1 MMNYIWVG
9 LVVIATVVGGIT
21 GTMEA
26 VMNNIVDFAQTAVDI
41 CLGLIGI
48 MTFFCG
54 LMNVME
60 KAGLCEKLG
69 NLIAPVMRKL
79 FPEVPADHPAQ
90 SAMALY
96 FAANILGI
104 GNAATPFGLK
114 AMQELQTLNPT
125 KGIATN
131 AQCMLMAISTT
142 SITLIPVT
150 AIGLRAA
157 VQTAGAAEIIA
168 PVIIATT
175 ISTVVGVTCTV
186 IFEKLPRWKWEN
198 VIEKEIAA
206 GTLEINEHYVGD
218 KPIVL
223 PEGYK
228 CVNATDNKVA
238 F

>member
-79 FPEVPADHPAQ
+79 FPEVPSDHPAQ

-125 KGIATN
+125 KDIATN

-150 AIGLRAA
+150 AIGLRSGI
-157 VQTAGAAEIIA
+157 QTEGAAEIIA

-175 ISTVVGVTCTV
+175 ISTIVGVVCTI
-186 IFEKLPRWKWEN
+186 IFEKLPRWRWDN
-198 VIEKEIAA
+198 VVEKAIAA
-206 GTLEINEHYVGD
+206 GTLEINENYVGNN
-218 KPIVL
+218 PIVL

-228 CVNATDNKVA
+228 SVNAADNKVA

>member
-9 LVVIATVVGGIT
+9 LVVIAVVVGGFT
-21 GTMEA
+21 GNINA
-26 VMNNIVDFAQTAVDI
+26 VLDNIFSFADVAVEI
-41 CLGLIGI
+41 ALGLIGS
-48 MTFFCG
+48 MAFFCG
-54 LMNVME
+54 LMNVMD

-69 NLIAPVMRKL
+69 KAISPVMRKL
-79 FPEVPADHPAQ
+79 FPEVPADHPAN

-125 KGIATN
+125 KDIATN

-150 AIGLRAA
+150 AIGLRSA
-157 VQTAGAAEIIA
+157 VQVEGAAEIIA

-175 ISTVVGVTCTV
+175 ISTVVGVVCTL
-186 IFEKLPRWKWEN
+186 IFQNFKGWKWEN
-198 VIEKEIAA
+198 VIAAEIAA

-218 KPIVL
+218 NPIVL

-228 CVNATDNKVA
+228 SKNADDKVYL
-238 F
+238 

>member
-1 MMNYIWVG
+1 MMNYIWVA
-9 LVVIATVVGGIT
+9 LVVIAVVFGGIT
-21 GTMEA
+21 G
-26 VMNNIVDFAQTAVDI
+26 NIQGVLDNIFAFADTAVEI
-41 CLGLIGI
+41 ALGLIGI
-48 MTFFCG
+48 MAFFCG

-60 KAGLCEKLG
+60 KAGLCEALG
-69 NLIAPVMRKL
+69 RVIAPVMRKL
-79 FPEVPADHPAQ
+79 FPEVPADHPAN

-114 AMQELQTLNPT
+114 AMAELQTLNPT
-125 KGIATN
+125 KDIATN

-157 VQTAGAAEIIA
+157 VQVEGAAEIIA
-168 PVIIATT
+168 PVILATT
-175 ISTVVGVTCTV
+175 CSTVTGVVCTI
-186 IFEKLPRWKWEN
+186 IFEKMKRWKWEN
-198 VIEKEIAA
+198 VVEAEIAA
-206 GTLEINEHYVGD
+206 GTLEINENYVGPN
-218 KPIVL
+218 PIVL

-228 CVNATDNKVA
+228 CKNNADNKVS

>member
-1 MMNYIWVG
+1 MMNYLWVAFVV
-9 LVVIATVVGGIT
+9 LSVIAGGVTGTISDVLDNIFDFSATAVEIALGLT
-21 GTMEA
+21 GTMA
-26 VMNNIVDFAQTAVDI
+26 
-41 CLGLIGI
+41 
-48 MTFFCG
+48 FFCG

-69 NLIAPVMRKL
+69 KALYPAMRLL
-79 FPEVPADHPAQ
+79 FPDVPADHPAN

-96 FAANILGI
+96 FAANIMGI
-104 GNAATPFGLK
+104 GNASTPFGLK
-114 AMQELQTLNPT
+114 AMKELQTLNPT

-150 AIGLRAA
+150 AIALRAS
-157 VQTAGAAEIIA
+157 VQTTGAAEIIA

-175 ISTVVGVTCTV
+175 ISTVTG
-186 IFEKLPRWKWEN
+186 IFFTILFQNVKMWKWEN
-198 VIEKEIAA
+198 IIEREIAA
-206 GTLEINEHYVGD
+206 GTLEINENYVGD

-228 CVNATDNKVA
+228 SINAKEEKVSW
-238 F
+238 

>member
-9 LVVIATVVGGIT
+9 LVVIAVVVGGAT
-21 GTMEA
+21 GNIQA
-26 VMNNIVDFAQTAVDI
+26 VLNNIFDFAQTAVDI
-41 CLGLIGI
+41 SFGLIGI
-48 MTFFCG
+48 MAFFCG

-69 NLIAPVMRKL
+69 KVIAPVMRKL
-79 FPEVPADHPAQ
+79 FPEVPADHPAN

-114 AMQELQTLNPT
+114 AMQELQSLNPT
-125 KGIATN
+125 KDIATN

-150 AIGLRAA
+150 AIGLRSSIQ
-157 VQTAGAAEIIA
+157 VEGAAEIIA

-175 ISTVVGVTCTV
+175 ISTVVGIVCTL
-186 IFEKLPRWKWEN
+186 IFQNFKGWKWEN
-198 VIEKEIAA
+198 VIAAEIAA
-206 GTLEINEHYVGD
+206 GTLEINENYTGNN
-218 KPIVL
+218 PIVL
-223 PEGYK
+223 PEGYGK
-228 CVNATDNKVA
+228 KADDKV
-238 F
+238 FL

>member
-9 LVVIATVVGGIT
+9 LVVIAVIGGAIT

-26 VMNNIVDFAQTAVDI
+26 VLNNIFDFAQTAVDI
-41 CLGLIGI
+41 SLGLIGI

-54 LMNVME
+54 LMKVME
-60 KAGLCEKLG
+60 DAGLCEKLG
-69 NLIAPVMRKL
+69 KVIAPVMRKL

-90 SAMALY
+90 SSMALY

-114 AMQELQTLNPT
+114 AMRDLQTLNPT

-131 AQCMLMAISTT
+131 AQCMLMAVATT

-150 AIGLRAA
+150 AMGLRAA
-157 VQTAGAAEIIA
+157 VQTEGAAEIIA

-175 ISTVVGVTCTV
+175 ISTITGIVCTL
-186 IFEKLPRWKWEN
+186 IFQKTKRWKFEN
-198 VIEKEIAA
+198 IVEKEIAA
-206 GTLEINEHYVGD
+206 GRLEINEDYIGD
-218 KPIVL
+218 SPIVL

-228 CVNATDNKVA
+228 LKTGSEKVE